1 MKASESIP
9 LHSRFLETVYKS
21 PIQFVNL
28 QGQKDKVADEI
39 NAWVDNTTRGL
50 IQEIAT
56 PESIETE
63 ENIVLANALYFKA
76 RWYEL
81 FGKAGPKDFHLLNG
95 QTVSVPFMTLN

>member
-21 PIQFVNL
+21 PIQFVDL

-56 PESIETE
+56 PESIETRT
-63 ENIVLANALYFKA
+63 I
-76 RWYEL
+76 L
-81 FGKAGPKDFHLLNG
+81 FSQIHSTSKHAG
-95 QTVSVPFMTLN
+95 TSCSVKLVQKTSIS